1 MKGVWGNVWKEGYM
15 KKFLALL
22 LAGAM
27 ACSLAACGSSQS
39 SSGGTSAAEAKTAST
54 EAASKAAAET
64 PEAAVT
70 ETTEEKSSNSSALAD
85 FDISKVDTSKIKV
98 GIAAPDVTHGWVAG
112 VAYYAEKYCKDNNL
126 TYKIT
131 TSSDAA
137 EMTTALQDLQA
148 WGATVIVSWPQWSGM
163 EDAIQEVIDAGIPVV
178 NFDVDVKCEGIY
190 KVTGDNYDMGYQ
202 CGKYIA
208 DKVGDGANI
217 VVMDVPSSG
226 SVCELRKQG
235 FYDYLKK
242 INYDQSNIF
251 EVQEDAFTRDD
262 GLADM
267 ADILESHDKIDAV
280 YSMDDETSIGCI
292 QAITEAGRTDIKA
305 ITGGGGM
312 QEYFK
317 MIADD
322 KYADLGLATA
332 LYSPSMVEDAIKTA
346 IILQTGG
353 TADSVV
359 VIPTTIVNKDNVK
372 DYIDPNNTVY

>member
-54 EAASKAAAET
+54 EAASKAATET

-70 ETTEEKSSNSSALAD
+70 ENTEEKSSNSSALAD